1 MAACA
6 SIGGCPSDYVA
17 FSTALLSMILLL
29 LKVTLPYIIHKIPR
43 PKGSSFWLVAIQVF
57 ASLNLLLSIVMA
69 LNFLKFRKRHWW
81 RSCYLWAVWIEGPLG
96 FGLLLS
102 CRITQMFQLYY
113 IFVKRRLPPIRSY
126 IFLLLILLPWIVL
139 AAIIHI
145 RKPLNY
151 RCHMGTRWIIPVMV
165 LHALYVVALIAFT
178 GAMHHVE
185 FRFHELKDL
194 WRGILVSA
202 ASIGI
207 WVAAYV
213 MNEVREDISWL
224 EIASRFL
231 LLVMRESS
239 SILDPNEPLDKL
251 LLNRRFRQSFMEFAD
266 SCLAGESVHFLD
278 EVQHFDKIPVQD
290 SVRRIYMAR
299 HIIEKYI
306 AAGAPMEV
314 NISHR
319 IRQEILSTTDLSHT
333 DLFKNA
339 LGELMQ
345 LMKLNLA
352 KDYWSSMYFMKL
364 EEDIRMGAV
373 DPEME
378 HASGWNFSPRLS
390 SVHCSDDPF
399 QHEHSPRN
407 SGCHN
412 HDSELQ

>member
-1 MAACA
+1 M
-6 SIGGCPSDYVA
+6 SIFPFSHSILCTSVRTTSSVDDPYLVIKLSANHLMKRLKARKYITFCSYNIQPSHPSAIINKSDKPSIVLERGISY
-17 FSTALLSMILLL
+17 LLKGTSSDTMKTFRREILLT
-29 LKVTLPYIIHKIPR
+29 LKYIY
-43 PKGSSFWLVAIQVF
+43 A
-57 ASLNLLLSIVMA
+57 
-69 LNFLKFRKRHWW
+69 
-81 RSCYLWAVWIEGPLG
+81 
-96 FGLLLS
+96 
-102 CRITQMFQLYY
+102 T
-113 IFVKRRLPPIRSY
+113 
-126 IFLLLILLPWIVL
+126 
-139 AAIIHI
+139 
-145 RKPLNY
+145 NY
-151 RCHMGTRWIIPVMV
+151 R
-165 LHALYVVALIAFT
+165 
-178 GAMHHVE
+178 
-185 FRFHELKDL
+185 
-194 WRGILVSA
+194 
-202 ASIGI
+202 GI

-231 LLVMRESS
+231 LLVMTSVLVLAFFSFSISQPLVSLMSLRKKDEKEYKTMSQALGISDSGILLQRESS